1 MIKERRDNK
10 GRLLLTGESQLKNGS
25 YTYRYTDPDGVRRS
39 ITNWRLL
46 PGDEAPENY
55 HNPECLRDTE
65 NRILASRRRHVRVP
79 QKDKSTLNDFW
90 EMYLSLKCEIAE
102 TTLVKY
108 IYLYNKH
115 IRPEFGKRPIQS
127 IRYTDVKR
135 FYISLLKAGLNVSTL
150 NGVHNILHP
159 IFDMAYRESYIDMNP
174 TDGVINEFKK
184 RKDWDQT
191 HRDALTEKEQ
201 EALIEYVSSS
211 HNYRWFLPIITVLL
225 GTGIRCGEL
234 TGLTW
239 NDIDF
244 QRNVISVNHT
254 MNYTIALN
262 GKCEYI
268 ITTPKTKN
276 ANREIPMLKDV
287 RETLEEMFTRRD
299 DFNGSNQIV
308 IDGYT
313 GFIFRDLYGSVYN
326 NRRINEALKR
336 LTKDRKKF
344 YVYKFRSM
352 RVDAEKDGVARLA
365 QTNDDRITPVGRV
378 IRMLRIDEMPQL
390 FCILRGDMT
399 IVGPRPERPQIAEQ
413 YEKEMPEFALRLQAK
428 AGLTGL
434 AQVYGKYNTTPYNKL
449 QMDLQYIGS
458 MGVVTDLKIIFA
470 TIKILFMPESTEGV
484 AQGQIT
490 AEKKEKE

>member
-287 RETLEEMFTRRD
+287 RETLEEMFARRD

-336 LTKDRKKF
+336 LTKDRNEEEMARAKEEGRTPFLLPHFTCHNLRHTFCSRLITNGCNIKT
-344 YVYKFRSM
+344 VQVLMGHAHAETTM
-352 RVDAEKDGVARLA
+352 RIYANVTQSQNQEEMAVLEGK
-365 QTNDDRITPVGRV
+365 
-378 IRMLRIDEMPQL
+378 MKLR
-390 FCILRGDMT
+390 
-399 IVGPRPERPQIAEQ
+399 
-413 YEKEMPEFALRLQAK
+413 
-428 AGLTGL
+428 
-434 AQVYGKYNTTPYNKL
+434 
-449 QMDLQYIGS
+449 
-458 MGVVTDLKIIFA
+458 
-470 TIKILFMPESTEGV
+470 
-484 AQGQIT
+484 
-490 AEKKEKE
+490 